1 KARSARPA
9 QGVRRNRQRMLEA
22 KGGARG
28 TEYAAVHT
36 ISAQAARRASRRLQ
50 RKPVRKS
57 LNLRETRR
65 YRVAVAGQ
73 VGNCGAYAQH
83 SGTLPGSGG
92 MLTGRTA
99 RPSEVVHQN
108 QLDDERVR
116 TAGESPTDPEFDAVA
131 AFAVVEHG
139 EERLR
144 ALGVREEA
152 LEGSEI
158 GVVLERHGEA
168 LAECVRGA
176 RRGSEVELA
185 EAVEVGF
192 DDRVRNQV
200 DAAEAHADDRPDLA
214 RKTARR
220 PVRRVVAELEV
231 DAVEKPALVSVRADE
246 ERPELHAVELQPAIA
261 GERVDREIGPRLEP
275 FGHAV
280 GEFGHSVQRVLR
292 HDASRDNRPGAA
304 RRGEVV
310 VPGEVDPA

>member
-1 KARSARPA
+1 MRNTKERSRD
-9 QGVRRNRQRMLEA
+9 
-22 KGGARG
+22 
-28 TEYAAVHT
+28 
-36 ISAQAARRASRRLQ
+36 
-50 RKPVRKS
+50 
-57 LNLRETRR
+57 RE
-65 YRVAVAGQ
+65 
-73 VGNCGAYAQH
+73 
-83 SGTLPGSGG
+83 G
-92 MLTGRTA
+92 MLTERTA
-99 RPSEVVHQN
+99 RQSEVVHQH

-214 RKTARR
+214 RKTARS

-231 DAVEKPALVSVRADE
+231 DAVEKPALVSVRSE
-246 ERPELHAVELQPAIA
+246 EHTSELQS
-261 GERVDREIGPRLEP
+261 RVDLVCRLLLEKKKELNGEP
-275 FGHAV
+275 T
-280 GEFGHSVQRVLR
+280 
-292 HDASRDNRPGAA
+292 
-304 RRGEVV
+304 
-310 VPGEVDPA
+310 